1 MFLATCARRLRCKQ
15 KPQLD
20 SARCPCPCRTL
31 RTWPPGPNSKSG
43 AQTLC
48 WELCLHLLGLLP
60 GKRSPDSLLL
70 GACQRCSA
78 QCLQSHVVVYSSDG
92 LARLG
97 SEILQFFR
105 TLQPTAAQKMQS
117 LSCRHWILQSCVQRS
132 LMRCRSFPKPCGV
145 HAAGYSVYRS
155 CSQINMRSHLIE
167 PMIMS
172 DEIAFWGETRFDDAS
187 GEDRTYKPC
196 IAKRLMLCL
205 WDIHPIAHAHHS
217 LFKWCA
223 PLTSPSSTCL
233 VSPTA

>member
-1 MFLATCARRLRCKQ
+1 MLSAVSLEYEPQSKLPVSPSIPLNNPYSSPLYIPLYMPPLRSLDYSLYLRVLCACDVDQTLSMLMDISFLAYADTCQKMFLATCARRLRCKQ

-92 LARLG
+92 LAQLG

-117 LSCRHWILQSCVQRS
+117 LSCRHWILRSCVQRS
-132 LMRCRSFPKPCGV
+132 LMRCRSFPKPCGL
-145 HAAGYSVYRS
+145 HAAGYSVY
-155 CSQINMRSHLIE
+155 
-167 PMIMS
+167 
-172 DEIAFWGETRFDDAS
+172 
-187 GEDRTYKPC
+187 
-196 IAKRLMLCL
+196 
-205 WDIHPIAHAHHS
+205 
-217 LFKWCA
+217 
-223 PLTSPSSTCL
+223 
-233 VSPTA
+233 